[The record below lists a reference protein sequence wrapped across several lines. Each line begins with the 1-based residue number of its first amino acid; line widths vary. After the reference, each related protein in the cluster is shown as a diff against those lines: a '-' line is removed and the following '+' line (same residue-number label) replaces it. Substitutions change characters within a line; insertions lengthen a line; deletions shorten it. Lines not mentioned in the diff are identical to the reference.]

1 MDHRNSRT
9 AELFAAGRGVAPHLR
24 TIGSAM
30 AAPERAIPLPRQIN
44 QERVKFKGM
53 VRVAVA
59 GVVAGEGAGVIV
71 VG

>member
-1 MDHRNSRT
+1 
-9 AELFAAGRGVAPHLR
+9 
-24 TIGSAM
+24 M